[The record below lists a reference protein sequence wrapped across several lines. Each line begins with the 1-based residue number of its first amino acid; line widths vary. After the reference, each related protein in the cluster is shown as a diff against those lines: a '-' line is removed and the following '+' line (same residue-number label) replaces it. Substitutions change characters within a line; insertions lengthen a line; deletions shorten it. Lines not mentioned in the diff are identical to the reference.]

1 MTIEEMEK
9 MEERLLR
16 DDIPYWVLKK
26 DAATLLSEV
35 KRLEHELE
43 ISEGAVSYLQTDIE
57 ILKRGIEKIKLAGHN
72 NDCLFCAKKT
82 FKLLNCWRTNETT
95 KSVGD
100 VDIENCYSPTVVTVQ
115 KRMGMDQYERIGIKR
130 PMSKRSMPSG

>member
-72 NDCLFCAKKT
+72 NDCLFCAKKD
-82 FKLLNCWRTNETT
+82 FQVIKLLED
-95 KSVGD
+95 K
-100 VDIENCYSPTVVTVQ
+100 
-115 KRMGMDQYERIGIKR
+115 
-130 PMSKRSMPSG
+130 